1 MGPAINYPLEPLP
14 KMDFKAKL
22 MGLVDANPQ
31 MEGIPGEETDQFK
44 IGDGDF
50 EIYEEPRGPCIKFT
64 DPVKS
69 RLLRPWRKA
78 IIIKIMGKSH
88 THNFVLGRLQQRW
101 SMLQG
106 RFSLIDLENNFF
118 IVKFALE
125 SDMKN
130 ILCGRPWIIA
140 GQYLVMQKWRAG
152 FDPHSESINRMAV
165 WVRIVGLHIEWF
177 NPEAMKRIGD
187 LIGTTLRVDAH
198 TASQVRGKYARVC
211 VELDLTK
218 PLISNVKVENCWYA
232 VEYEGLHLVCFN
244 CGCYGHR
251 REQCPSL
258 IRKQSTTLDPD
269 IETNQPMDED
279 SVQDQVMSSNVGKSD
294 KSCTTEVGKDMKTH
308 DSPLIGPWSIVTY
321 NRRAKP
327 SKKSKLDQNA
337 TKLSNSGSRFCSL
350 GLEDVDPNTTDK
362 AKSVH
367 GKEHTMENT
376 VGLEKKK
383 QKRGRPRKALGD
395 ISNKE
400 KECSSGFSMGAA
412 SANLKLGNTSSQSP
426 KSSLRKIN
434 AKSRLATTSSNGVQ
448 VNGMDFQE
456 SELGSFNFNVVDPQ
470 AAYDAADKSIQIYG
484 HEPPYIDQNDT
495 DMSVVNSLE
504 NGSLVNDG
512 FVSLEKDRLQEAMID
527 AQTGLVGGPSPLV
540 EEGAGGKP
548 FSVTAKDLVR
558 LNKVNIFAILEPRI
572 SGERAIEVI
581 KGLGFSNYYVVDANG
596 FSDSVDVNGGVCLSL
611 PSSEEP
617 LMALSGWGFCSL

>member
-1 MGPAINYPLEPLP
+1 MGPEINYPLEPLP

-22 MGLVDANPQ
+22 MGLVDANPR

-69 RLLRPWRKA
+69 RLLRPWRNA

-88 THNFVLGRLQQRW
+88 THNFILGRLQQRW

-106 RFSLIDLENNFF
+106 
-118 IVKFALE
+118 
-125 SDMKN
+125 
-130 ILCGRPWIIA
+130 
-140 GQYLVMQKWRAG
+140 RAG

-218 PLISNVKVENCWYA
+218 PLIANVKVENCWYA

-258 IRKQSTTLDPD
+258 IRKQSTTLVPD
-269 IETNQPMDED
+269 TETNQPMDEA
-279 SVQDQVMSSNVGKSD
+279 SVHDQVMSSKVGKPH
-294 KSCTTEVGKDMKTH
+294 KSCPTEVEKDMKLH
-308 DSPLIGPWSIVTY
+308 DSALIGPWSIVTY
-321 NRRAKP
+321 NRRAKL
-327 SKKSKLDQNA
+327 SNKSKLDQND

-350 GLEDVDPNTTDK
+350 VLEDVDPTTIDK

-376 VGLEKKK
+376 VGIEKKK

-400 KECSSGFSMGAA
+400 NGGSSGFNMGAT

-426 KSSLRKIN
+426 KSSLRKVN
-434 AKSRLATTSSNGVQ
+434 AKSRLATTPSNGVQ
-448 VNGMDFQE
+448 VNGMDIQE
-456 SELGSFNFNVVDPQ
+456 IV
-470 AAYDAADKSIQIYG
+470 YDAADKGIQNYG
-484 HEPPYIDQNDT
+484 HEPPDIVQKDT
-495 DMSVVNSLE
+495 DMSVMISLE
-504 NGSLVNDG
+504 NGSLVN
-512 FVSLEKDRLQEAMID
+512 ETMID
-527 AQTGLVGGPSPLV
+527 AQTGVVGAPFSLV
-540 EEGAGGKP
+540 ETSISP
-548 FSVTAKDLVR
+548 F
-558 LNKVNIFAILEPRI
+558 
-572 SGERAIEVI
+572 
-581 KGLGFSNYYVVDANG
+581 
-596 FSDSVDVNGGVCLSL
+596 
-611 PSSEEP
+611 
-617 LMALSGWGFCSL
+617 